1 MTNFHN
7 IIITAFIVMALSTTS
22 TGVATPPP
30 SAFDTAAVLDAI
42 KAVETG
48 GCADPNAATGDNGR
62 AIGAFQ
68 IHKCYWQDAVE
79 YDKTIGGCYADCR
92 NEAYA
97 RRIVVAY
104 LSRYCR
110 VWSVESVSRIHNG
123 GCNILKRQGTTAWNK
138 TTKYWYKVENALTS
152 R

>member
-1 MTNFHN
+1 MTNFQN
-7 IIITAFIVMALSTTS
+7 IIIIVSYISVIISTAAA
-22 TGVATPPP
+22 ATPPP
-30 SAFDTAAVLDAI
+30 SAFNTAAVLDAI

-110 VWSVESVSRIHNG
+110 VWTAETVSRIHNG
-123 GCNILKRQGTTAWNK
+123 GPKGASRAATLA
-138 TTKYWYKVENALTS
+138 YWHKVENAL
-152 R
+152 RN